1 MGPPFPST
9 GQPFLPSPMATEMD
23 ILVVDDE
30 APIRMLWERFLTRWG
45 YSFALAENGQQALD
59 KARATH
65 FDLLITDLTMPVMSG
80 NELIYILRREQP
92 NLEMIVTT
100 GHGTIEV
107 AVELMKAGVFDFIT
121 KPISF
126 NHAELIIKKCLEQV
140 HAREE
145 NIRLRQINKD
155 LEALNEIKEKFIA
168 ITNHELRTPVSVLTN
183 IVEILSQEMKG
194 HDMEPMIKMVDRSTR
209 QLAEIV
215 GQMHEIS
222 RAKSNRLEL
231 QMSRFPVREVCDE
244 VLEEFSLVLERR
256 KHTVECDLPV
266 DVAAVGDRAM
276 FKKVVRELVQNAIK
290 FTRDGGKITVTAK
303 LEAERLLLSVSDT
316 GIGIPADQQPRIF
329 ELFYEVGDSLHHHTS
344 KDDFLGGGMGVGLSI
359 VNDIMQAHEG
369 EVSVISEVGR
379 GSTFTVAFPLTPAG
393 DIEVSHVA

>member
-1 MGPPFPST
+1 
-9 GQPFLPSPMATEMD
+9 MAAETD

-45 YSFALAENGQQALD
+45 YSFALAEHGQQALAQ
-59 KARATH
+59 ARATR
-65 FDLLITDLTMPVMSG
+65 FKLLITDLTMPVMSG
-80 NELIYILRREQP
+80 NELIYVLRQEQP
-92 NLEMIVTT
+92 DLEVIVTT

-126 NHAELIIKKCLEQV
+126 NHAELIIKKCLEKVQ
-140 HAREE
+140 ARQE
-145 NIRLRQINKD
+145 NLRLRQINRD

-183 IVEILSQEMKG
+183 IVEILSEELKG
-194 HDMEPMIKMVDRSTR
+194 HATEPLIRMVDRSTQ

-215 GQMHEIS
+215 AQMHELS

-231 QMSRFPVREVCDE
+231 QLTRFPLKEVCDE
-244 VLEEFSLVLERR
+244 VAEEFALALERR
-256 KHTVECDLPV
+256 KHTLESRIPPDLQ
-266 DVAAVGDRAM
+266 AAGDRAM
-276 FKKVVRELVQNAIK
+276 FKRVVRELVQNAIK
-290 FTRDGGKITVTAK
+290 FTRDGGRIVLAGAIEDQRVVFT
-303 LEAERLLLSVSDT
+303 VSDT

-329 ELFYEVGDSLHHHTS
+329 ELFYEVADSLHHHTS

-359 VNDIMQAHEG
+359 VNDIVAAHHG
-369 EVSVISEVGR
+369 EVTVTSEVGR
-379 GSTFTVAFPLTPAG
+379 GSTFKVSLPLNLGEEAQTSGA
-393 DIEVSHVA
+393 A

>member
-1 MGPPFPST
+1 
-9 GQPFLPSPMATEMD
+9 MAAEMD

-45 YSFALAENGQQALD
+45 YTFALAEHGQQALE
-59 KARATH
+59 KARLTH
-65 FDLLITDLTMPVMSG
+65 FDLMITDLTMPVMSG
-80 NELIYILRREQP
+80 NELIYLLKQEQP

-140 HAREE
+140 RAREE
-145 NIRLRQINKD
+145 NVRLRQANRD

-183 IVEILSQEMKG
+183 IVEILSDEMKG
-194 HDMEPMIKMVDRSTR
+194 HDMEPMIKMVDRSTK

-215 GQMHEIS
+215 GQMHDIS

-231 QMSRFPVREVCDE
+231 QIGKFALREVSQE
-244 VLEEFSLVLERR
+244 IGEEFRLALERR
-256 KHTVECDLPV
+256 KHTLDNKVAGDLY
-266 DVAAVGDRAM
+266 ALGDRAM
-276 FKKVVRELVQNAIK
+276 VKKVVRELVQNAIK
-290 FTRDGGKITVTAK
+290 FTQDGGKITITGGMEGDRVAFT
-303 LEAERLLLSVSDT
+303 VSDT
-316 GIGIPADQQPRIF
+316 GIGIPKDQQPRIF
-329 ELFYEVGDSLHHHTS
+329 ELFYELGDSLHHHT
-344 KDDFLGGGMGVGLSI
+344 
-359 VNDIMQAHEG
+359 
-369 EVSVISEVGR
+369 
-379 GSTFTVAFPLTPAG
+379 
-393 DIEVSHVA
+393 

>member
-1 MGPPFPST
+1 
-9 GQPFLPSPMATEMD
+9 MATEMD

-45 YSFALAENGQQALD
+45 YAFALAEHGQQALE
-59 KARATH
+59 KARATR
-65 FDLLITDLTMPVMSG
+65 FSLLITDLAMPVMSG
-80 NELIYILRREQP
+80 NELIYLLKQEQP
-92 NLEMIVTT
+92 GLEMIVTT

-126 NHAELIIKKCLEQV
+126 NHAELILKKCLEQV
-140 HAREE
+140 KARQE
-145 NIRLRQINKD
+145 NIRLRQINRD

-183 IVEILSQEMKG
+183 IVEILSEELKG
-194 HDMEPMIKMVDRSTR
+194 HAMEPMIKMVDRSTR

-215 GQMHEIS
+215 QQMHEIS

-231 QMSRFPVREVCDE
+231 QLARFPLKVVCE
-244 VLEEFSLVLERR
+244 EIAEEFGLALERR
-256 KHTVECDLPV
+256 KHTLTCSVADDLT
-266 DVAAVGDRAM
+266 AVGDRAM
-276 FKKVVRELVQNAIK
+276 LKKVVRELVQNAIK
-290 FTRDGGKITVTAK
+290 FTQDGGRIAVSGG
-303 LEAERLLLSVSDT
+303 LEGDRIVFSVSDT

-359 VNDIMQAHEG
+359 VNDIVQAHQG
-369 EVSVISEVGR
+369 EVSVASEVGR
-379 GSTFTVAFPLTPAG
+379 GSTFKVILPLNPAG
-393 DIEVSHVA
+393 DGPSRIVS

>member
-1 MGPPFPST
+1 
-9 GQPFLPSPMATEMD
+9 MATDMD

-45 YSFALAENGQQALD
+45 YSFALAEHGQQALE

-65 FDLLITDLTMPVMSG
+65 FNLLVTDLTMPVMSG
-80 NELIYILRREQP
+80 NELIYTLKQEQP
-92 NLEMIVTT
+92 GLEVIVTT

-140 HAREE
+140 LARQE
-145 NIRLRQINKD
+145 NIRLRQINRD

-168 ITNHELRTPVSVLTN
+168 ITNHELRTPVSVLSN
-183 IVEILSQEMKG
+183 IVEILGQELKG
-194 HDMEPMIKMVDRSTR
+194 HEMEPMIKMVDRSTK

-231 QMSRFPVREVCDE
+231 NMSRFSLKEVCDE
-244 VLEEFSLVLERR
+244 VAEEFVLALERR
-256 KHTVECDLPV
+256 KQGLRCDIPADLQV
-266 DVAAVGDRAM
+266 LADRAM
-276 FKKVVRELVQNAIK
+276 FKRVVRELVQNAIK
-290 FTRDGGKITVTAK
+290 FTRDGGQITLTAGP
-303 LEAERLLLSVSDT
+303 ADGERIALSVSDT
-316 GIGIPADQQPRIF
+316 GIGIPLEQQARIF
-329 ELFYEVGDSLHHHTS
+329 ELFYEVGDTLHHHTS

-359 VNDIMQAHEG
+359 VSDIVQAHHG
-369 EVSVISEVGR
+369 EVSVTSEVGR
-379 GSTFTVAFPLTPAG
+379 GSTFKVLFPLRPSATVA
-393 DIEVSHVA
+393 VSNVA

>member
-1 MGPPFPST
+1 
-9 GQPFLPSPMATEMD
+9 MD

-45 YSFALAENGQQALD
+45 YTFALAEHGQQALE
-59 KARATH
+59 KARLTH
-65 FDLLITDLTMPVMSG
+65 FDLMITDLTMPVMSG
-80 NELIYILRREQP
+80 NELIYLLKQEQP

-140 HAREE
+140 RAREE
-145 NIRLRQINKD
+145 NVRLRQANRD

-183 IVEILSQEMKG
+183 IVEILSDEMKG

-215 GQMHEIS
+215 GQMHDIS

-231 QMSRFPVREVCDE
+231 QIAKFALRDVSQEIA
-244 VLEEFSLVLERR
+244 EEFGLALERR
-256 KHTVECDLPV
+256 KHTLDNKLAGDLY
-266 DVAAVGDRAM
+266 ALGDRAM

-290 FTRDGGKITVTAK
+290 FTQDGGKITISGA
-303 LEAERLLLSVSDT
+303 LEGDRVAFTVSDT
-316 GIGIPADQQPRIF
+316 GIGIPMDQQPRIF

-359 VNDIMQAHEG
+359 VNDIVLAHQG
-369 EVSVISEVGR
+369 EVSVSSEVGR
-379 GSTFTVAFPLTPAG
+379 GSTFKVVLPLNPTGDAAVHNVA
-393 DIEVSHVA
+393 